1 MLQLPNVKYATA
13 LHKNAEGVRH
23 FAVYVWRAAE
33 QDYALLLQHAAPK
46 AVALDCLAYAG
57 LGYVAL
63 AYNHTEHVEEARDG
77 SPIYELAPDQTVRTV
92 QYFGE
97 LRLRAIYLRISSQEL
112 TLLQAYEGGVTKTQT
127 PQRCPYFKWT
137 GSTFQR
143 VGVIPCSNARRLEP
157 FGIDYTDYVAV
168 ANYATADGRTATHS
182 EIYRYD
188 ATARRFQL
196 FQRLRSNGAVDVKYF
211 SLPVNEVSRRHFL
224 ILGNTVS
231 GSTSSAGEAD
241 TVIYV
246 YEKGQ
251 FVPYQRLSFYALE
264 RFLPVTVSAMASVT
278 LKLH

>member
-112 TLLQAYEGGVTKTQT
+112 TLLRRWCDQDTDTTALSLLQVDGQHVSTCRCDTMQQCTT
-127 PQRCPYFKWT
+127 PGT
-137 GSTFQR
+137 
-143 VGVIPCSNARRLEP
+143 
-157 FGIDYTDYVAV
+157 
-168 ANYATADGRTATHS
+168 
-182 EIYRYD
+182 
-188 ATARRFQL
+188 
-196 FQRLRSNGAVDVKYF
+196 LR
-211 SLPVNEVSRRHFL
+211 H
-224 ILGNTVS
+224 
-231 GSTSSAGEAD
+231 
-241 TVIYV
+241 
-246 YEKGQ
+246 
-251 FVPYQRLSFYALE
+251 
-264 RFLPVTVSAMASVT
+264 
-278 LKLH
+278 